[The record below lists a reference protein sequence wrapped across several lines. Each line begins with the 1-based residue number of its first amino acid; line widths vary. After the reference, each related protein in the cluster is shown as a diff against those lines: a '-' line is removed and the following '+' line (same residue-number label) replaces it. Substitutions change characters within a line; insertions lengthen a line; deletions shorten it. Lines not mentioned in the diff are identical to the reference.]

1 MKIVCEFDSVAEM
14 VGFAQ
19 MISGEDRK
27 AVRAIR
33 AEKTEESDLTASSS
47 KDVEEDDNRTEETGS
62 AEAVQESTEKT
73 QPYTLVD
80 VRAKLAELQ
89 KSGKRDQVKT
99 LLEEL
104 GASKLS
110 EVPEEKYGLLMK
122 KAGEL

>member
-19 MISGEDRK
+19 MISGNSGDP
-27 AVRAIR
+27 VGAIR
-33 AEKTEESDLTASSS
+33 TEKTEEVKPAFSSGR
-47 KDVEEDDNRTEETGS
+47 DVEEDDKKTEEAGS
-62 AEAVQESTEKT
+62 AEAVQESPEKT

-89 KSGKRDQVKT
+89 KSGKRDQVKR

-104 GASKLS
+104 GAGKLS
-110 EVPEEKYGLLMK
+110 DVPEEKYGLLME

>member
-1 MKIVCEFDSVAEM
+1 MYKR
-14 VGFAQ
+14 Q
-19 MISGEDRK
+19 EDDK
-27 AVRAIR
+27 
-33 AEKTEESDLTASSS
+33 KTEEAG
-47 KDVEEDDNRTEETGS
+47 N
-62 AEAVQESTEKT
+62 AEAIQENPEET

-110 EVPEEKYGLLMK
+110 DVPEEKYGLLME